1 MLKSFEASGKSVD
14 EAIDKACLLAGRTI
28 EELDIEILDLG
39 GKGFFGFGGRDARV
53 RVSYELPEGPRPAA
67 GKDAGA
73 AAASTYGVKM
83 SKKERFAQKSAKTK
97 AEIDI
102 KPIVTVDPAAGLPEE
117 LKEASRQQPRPK
129 REGGDNRDRGDSRVR
144 SDNRDRSDSRVRS
157 DSQDRSDS
165 RGRSDS
171 QERSD
176 SRGRVDS
183 RERRQDNRERSGGFQ
198 PRPNRE
204 DRAAADRGESKQP
217 RKESRAADVTAGEM
231 EQLITAAAM
240 AFLQPLFDDLGVKPQ
255 VRSEVREG
263 ILWLSFS
270 GESLGIL
277 IGRRGETLNSLQYLC
292 NLAVNKHR
300 GDHVRLVLDVEQYR
314 QGREETL
321 SVLAH
326 KMADK
331 AVKTGRRVEL
341 EPMNPHERRVVHIAL
356 QNDRRVD
363 TVSHGEEPYRRVVI
377 SKRRHDKKPPRK
389 EGGNHGGGRPAIAY
403 AQTEREE

>member
-14 EAIDKACLLAGRTI
+14 EAIDKACLLAGHTI
-28 EELDIEILDLG
+28 EDLDIEILDLG
-39 GKGFFGFGGRDARV
+39 GKGFLGFGSRDARV
-53 RVSYELPEGPRPAA
+53 RVSYEQPEERREAVARDSRP
-67 GKDAGA
+67 DAP
-73 AAASTYGVKM
+73 STFGVKK
-83 SKKERFAQKSAKTK
+83 SKKERFEQKNLKTK
-97 AEIDI
+97 AEIEI

-117 LKEASRQQPRPK
+117 LKEAQRRQPRPK
-129 REGGDNRDRGDSRVR
+129 REGGDSRD
-144 SDNRDRSDSRVRS
+144 
-157 DSQDRSDS
+157 
-165 RGRSDS
+165 
-171 QERSD
+171 
-176 SRGRVDS
+176 RVDS
-183 RERRQDNRERSGGFQ
+183 RYGGEGRPRGDSPDRGDGRPRGENRDHRPDSRAPQRS
-198 PRPNRE
+198 NRE
-204 DRAAADRGESKQP
+204 DRPAVVRSDSKQP
-217 RKESRAADVTAGEM
+217 RKESRATDVVAGEM
-231 EQLITAAAM
+231 ERQLTAAAM
-240 AFLQPLFDDLGVKPQ
+240 DFLQPLFDDMGVKPR
-255 VRSEVREG
+255 VLSEVREG
-263 ILWLSFS
+263 ILWLCFS

-377 SKRRHDKKPPRK
+377 SKRRQDKKPPRK
-389 EGGNHGGGRPAIAY
+389 EGGNNGGSRPAPAF
-403 AQTEREE
+403 APLGKKE

>member
-28 EELDIEILDLG
+28 EDLDIEILDLG
-39 GKGFFGFGGRDARV
+39 GKGFLGFGSRDSRV
-53 RVSYELPEGPRPAA
+53 RVSYEQPDEPAQPLA
-67 GKDAGA
+67 QESAKPV
-73 AAASTYGVKM
+73 ASTFGVKM
-83 SKKERFAQKSAKTK
+83 SKKERFEQKNAKAK
-97 AEIDI
+97 AEIEI

-117 LKEASRQQPRPK
+117 LKQSQGQRQQPRPK
-129 REGGDNRDRGDSRVR
+129 RENNENRESRE
-144 SDNRDRSDSRVRS
+144 NRERRER
-157 DSQDRSDS
+157 RE
-165 RGRSDS
+165 RPGRP
-171 QERSD
+171 ERSD
-176 SRGRVDS
+176 RP
-183 RERRQDNRERSGGFQ
+183 ERNDKAERPVANRSEIRQPKKEA
-198 PRPNRE
+198 
-204 DRAAADRGESKQP
+204 RAT
-217 RKESRAADVTAGEM
+217 DVTPGEM
-231 EQLITAAAM
+231 EQQLTEAAM
-240 AFLQPLFDDLGVKPQ
+240 AFLRPVFQRLGAEPQ
-255 VRSEVREG
+255 ILSEVREG
-263 ILWLSFS
+263 ILWLCFS

-300 GDHVRLVLDVEQYR
+300 NDHVRLVLDVEQYR

-363 TVSHGEEPYRRVVI
+363 TISHGEEPYRRVVI
-377 SKRRHDKKPPRK
+377 SKRRYDNKKGPRK
-389 EGGNHGGGRPAIAY
+389 EGGNRQNPAY
-403 AQTEREE
+403 APKDKEE